1 MPMTTSSPY
10 TQQDTIDRYLLGEM
24 TPDEERDFKSRMDAD
39 PALNDEVGLMRR
51 IMAAI
56 SLRASRDERMARWD
70 READAA
76 SASRTSATPLFKK
89 SLPYLSAAASAVVIF
104 MLGGYL
110 LNPGHSGITPG
121 DVPVEKSEGPAPSI
135 LTTGMRG
142 SVEASVATIGRE
154 LYESRETASFALT
167 QIDNAL
173 ADTIIEPGISMEEA
187 EYQRTL
193 IARRSY
199 DLRWL
204 RINALIAAGQIS
216 KAREE
221 LVAFSTEEGYY
232 RDEAQALLKQF
243 E

>member
-1 MPMTTSSPY
+1 
-10 TQQDTIDRYLLGEM
+10 
-24 TPDEERDFKSRMDAD
+24 
-39 PALNDEVGLMRR
+39 
-51 IMAAI
+51 
-56 SLRASRDERMARWD
+56 
-70 READAA
+70 
-76 SASRTSATPLFKK
+76 
-89 SLPYLSAAASAVVIF
+89 
-104 MLGGYL
+104 
-110 LNPGHSGITPG
+110 
-121 DVPVEKSEGPAPSI
+121 
-135 LTTGMRG
+135 MRG

-154 LYESRETASFALT
+154 LYESREAASFALT

-221 LVAFSTEEGYY
+221 LAAFSTEEGYY
-232 RDEAQALLKQF
+232 RNEAQALLKQF